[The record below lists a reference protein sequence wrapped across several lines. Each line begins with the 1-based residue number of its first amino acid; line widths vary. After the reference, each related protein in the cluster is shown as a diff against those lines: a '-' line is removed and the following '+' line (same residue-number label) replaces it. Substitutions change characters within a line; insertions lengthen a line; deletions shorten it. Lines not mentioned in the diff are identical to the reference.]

1 MREVAGGK
9 TPGDPT
15 IIAGWAKS
23 YLAEHAVRN
32 RRSTTSD
39 VEWTIGYV
47 VEAIGDVK
55 LTKLRP
61 ADIRRVHE
69 RHHAVYLRPVPLPG
83 QTYILVR

>member
-1 MREVAGGK
+1 M
-9 TPGDPT
+9 
-15 IIAGWAKS
+15 
-23 YLAEHAVRN
+23 RN

-69 RHHAVYLRPVPLPG
+69 RHHAVYLRPVPLSG
-83 QTYILVR
+83 QT